1 MNDRRCGAS
10 PALVKEAHQSEG
22 GGRCDQALDGEVC
35 DGMKSQRHQLRSQV
49 VPVDVTQ
56 QSFMGELED
65 GLEEMTI
72 GRVFHEHQ
80 KRTEAE
86 TDRVTVR
93 HSTSTYRSIIFL
105 T

>member
-1 MNDRRCGAS
+1 M
-10 PALVKEAHQSEG
+10 KEAHQSEG

-65 GLEEMTI
+65 GLEEMTV
-72 GRVFHEHQ
+72 GRVLHEHQ
-80 KRTEAE
+80 QRTEAE

-93 HSTSTYRSIIFL
+93 HSTSIYRSIIFL